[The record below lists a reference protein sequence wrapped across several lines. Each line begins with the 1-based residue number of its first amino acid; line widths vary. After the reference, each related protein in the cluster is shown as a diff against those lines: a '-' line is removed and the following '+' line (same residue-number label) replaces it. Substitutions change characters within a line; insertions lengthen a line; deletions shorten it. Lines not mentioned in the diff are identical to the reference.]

1 MSDVLAEI
9 VQTTQVAVAQRQ
21 ATVPLPA
28 LIEAGELRRAG
39 GDARDFRAALAK
51 PGLSMIAEH
60 KRSSP
65 SAGLIRADMELADV
79 VSAYEQ
85 AGASALSV
93 LTEETRFGGSLE
105 DLAAAR
111 AAAGLPILRKD
122 FIVGEYQIHEA
133 LAAGADAVL
142 LIVAALETGPLA
154 DLHALAGRLGLAALV
169 EVHNA
174 RELEVAS
181 AVGAQIIGINNRNLS
196 TLQVDIATTYD
207 LLPKVPAGAVVVSE
221 SGLRTREQLRR
232 LEEAGLDAVLIG
244 EALMRSP
251 DIEAATRELLRSR
264 G

>member
-1 MSDVLAEI
+1 
-9 VQTTQVAVAQRQ
+9 
-21 ATVPLPA
+21 
-28 LIEAGELRRAG
+28 
-39 GDARDFRAALAK
+39 
-51 PGLSMIAEH
+51 
-60 KRSSP
+60 
-65 SAGLIRADMELADV
+65 
-79 VSAYEQ
+79 
-85 AGASALSV
+85 V

-111 AAAGLPILRKD
+111 AAASLPILRKD

-133 LAAGADAVL
+133 LAGGADAVL
-142 LIVAALETGPLA
+142 LIVAALEAGPLA
-154 DLHALAGRLGLAALV
+154 DLHALAGQLGLAALV

-181 AVGAQIIGINNRNLS
+181 AIGAQIIGINNRNLS

-251 DIEAATRELLRSR
+251 DIEAATRELLATS
-264 G
+264 